1 MLQRLGPAAQ
11 LLGLGW
17 YLAICIAGGTI
28 GGHFLDVWLDSGKLW
43 TIVGLT
49 VGLIAALFG
58 GYRMLTD
65 TIAEMQ
71 RRAAADLEKKKEE
84 R

>member
-17 YLAICIAGGTI
+17 YVAICIAGGTI
-28 GGHFLDVWLDSGKLW
+28 GGYFLDAALGTGKVL
-43 TIVGLT
+43 TVVGLT
-49 VGLIAALFG
+49 VGLATALFG

-65 TIAEMQ
+65 TLKDMQ
-71 RRAAADLEKKKEE
+71 RRAEHDTTANKKE
-84 R
+84 